1 MPMRMHTYRGFNR
14 INDVICGASNDYCSE
29 LSIDGD
35 GDFDLACMC
44 DAMECDSILVP
55 PPPMGAS
62 RMRLRAAKPSPPTV
76 GSRLSRLSRK
86 SPMLS
91 CRLIAQSADRM
102 DDIDTYKQKK
112 KSVEHHYITK
122 ALKCF
127 LLSVLFPIQ
136 LSGLP
141 LPIICAAARL
151 LLSSPKT
158 SFSALTLFR
167 K

>member
-62 RMRLRAAKPSPPTV
+62 
-76 GSRLSRLSRK
+76 
-86 SPMLS
+86 
-91 CRLIAQSADRM
+91 
-102 DDIDTYKQKK
+102 
-112 KSVEHHYITK
+112 
-122 ALKCF
+122 
-127 LLSVLFPIQ
+127 
-136 LSGLP
+136 
-141 LPIICAAARL
+141 
-151 LLSSPKT
+151 
-158 SFSALTLFR
+158 
-167 K
+167 